1 MDKNSRA
8 FFALLKAGL
17 WEQSVC
23 LLPYSPLNFDALYQM
38 ADEQS
43 VVGLIAAGLE
53 HVTDM
58 KVTKPQAI
66 PFLKK
71 VFSLEARNTAMNGF
85 IGDLV
90 SRLRGEGIDTLLV
103 KGQGIARCY
112 ERPQWRASGDV
123 DLFLNN
129 ENYEKAKAFLIPVA
143 ESVDKEDPAR
153 KHLGMKIESWSVE
166 LHGTLRGPLLK
177 RINPMIDEVQ
187 KDLFENNRFRVWR
200 NGEKD
205 IYLPSPDSD
214 VIFTFTHI
222 LQHYF
227 GAGIGLRQICDWCR
241 LLWTYHDEIDHSLLK
256 KRLTAM
262 QLLTEWQVFCAYAV
276 HYLGAPPDV
285 MPLYNPNRRWIWK
298 AGMVN
303 SLILDYGNFGQ
314 GRDLSYYK
322 TRPYLVRKA
331 ISFKYRFFDAIRNI
345 LIFPKD
351 SLLAFSQTFRRG
363 LLAASK
369 GE

>member
-1 MDKNSRA
+1 MDRNSKA
-8 FFALLKAGL
+8 FFALLRAGL

-23 LLPYSPLNFDALYQM
+23 LFPFTPLDFDSLYRL

-53 HVTDM
+53 HVEDM
-58 KVTKPQAI
+58 KVTKPQALS
-66 PFLKK
+66 FLKK
-71 VFSLEARNTAMNGF
+71 VFSLETRNTAMNRF
-85 IGDLV
+85 IEDLV
-90 SRLRGEGIDTLLV
+90 KRMKGEEIDTLLV
-103 KGQGIARCY
+103 KGQGIAQCY
-112 ERPQWRASGDV
+112 FRPQWRASGDV
-123 DLFLNN
+123 DLFLND
-129 ENYEKAKAFLIPVA
+129 ENYEKAKTFLTPLA
-143 ESVDKEDPAR
+143 ESVDKEDPVR
-153 KHLGMKIESWSVE
+153 KHLGMKIESWLVE

-177 RINPMIDEVQ
+177 RLNPMIDEVQ
-187 KDLFENNRFRVWR
+187 RETFENNRIRVWR
-200 NGEKD
+200 DGETEVF
-205 IYLPSPDSD
+205 LPSPDSD
-214 VIFTFTHI
+214 VIFIFTHI

-227 GAGIGLRQICDWCR
+227 GSGVGLRQICDWCR
-241 LLWTYHDEIDHSLLK
+241 FLWTYHDEIDYSLLK
-256 KRLTAM
+256 KRLKEM
-262 QLLTEWQVFCAYAV
+262 HLMTEWQVFCAYAV